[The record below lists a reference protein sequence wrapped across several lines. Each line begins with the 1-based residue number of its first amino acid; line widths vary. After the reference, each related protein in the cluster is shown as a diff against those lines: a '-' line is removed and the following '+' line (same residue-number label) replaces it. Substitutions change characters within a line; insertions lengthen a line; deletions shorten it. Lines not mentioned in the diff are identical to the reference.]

1 MSTVDNITNRV
12 YHREDVNF
20 VYIPIPRCGST
31 WLRHVFE
38 YNKFNTSNTIR
49 GIKNLSINLNE
60 TTKLIV
66 LRDPLEKLI
75 SGMCSIEN
83 FDLDTI
89 YSRKKIF
96 NNCSVDI
103 HTLLEIDFIKD
114 MNIDNAIFVKY
125 ESIQA
130 WGPYMYFLLKDIIPN
145 FKEGS
150 QPWFTPYP
158 LHHQHLLDVVRN
170 NKEIY
175 NNLMEYLKEDQLFFN
190 QVRWHGTN

>member
-1 MSTVDNITNRV
+1 MSTVANITNRV
-12 YHREDVNF
+12 YHREDVDF

-38 YNKFNTSNTIR
+38 HNKFDTYDTNEGMI
-49 GIKNLSINLNE
+49 NLNSKLNE

-96 NNCSVDI
+96 NNCSADI
-103 HTLLEIDFIKD
+103 HTLPQIDFLKD

-125 ESIQA
+125 ESIQT

-145 FKEGS
+145 FEEGS
-150 QPWFTPYP
+150 QAWFTPHLLY
-158 LHHQHLLDVVRN
+158 HQHLLDVVRN